1 MKLIKLSKLAM
12 RKADGKKK
20 ASCELKGFRK
30 VRRRADACG
39 GKSLAFRKLRS
50 SFTFLCEY
58 SSKMFCLFTAKVVE
72 RELSCADMP
81 QIKAMAM
88 KMKLAMAK

>member
-1 MKLIKLSKLAM
+1 MKLMKLSKLAI

-30 VRRRADACG
+30 VRLRADACG
-39 GKSLAFRKLRS
+39 ASVARKDRS
-50 SFTFLCEY
+50 SFIFLCEY
-58 SSKMFCLFTAKVVE
+58 SSKMFCLFAAKVVE

>member
-1 MKLIKLSKLAM
+1 MKLMKLNKLAI

-20 ASCELKGFRK
+20 ASCELKGFRN
-30 VRRRADACG
+30 VLLRADPCG
-39 GKSLAFRKLRS
+39 VASVRKLRS
-50 SFTFLCEY
+50 SFIFLFEY

-72 RELSCADMP
+72 REVSYADMP

-88 KMKLAMAK
+88 RMKLAMAK